1 MIPPIA
7 NRFVAGESAVSVL
20 SRARELNDRGIG
32 AICNRLGE
40 HYATRA
46 PADDDVDAYRRLLA
60 EFRSRDLRACVS
72 VKPTQLGLAVD
83 ESVFLENLERVVEAA
98 ARDDGA
104 DGGGE
109 VDGVGEVDGNR
120 DADRGG
126 FVWIDMEGP
135 GTTEATLS
143 AFEDVS
149 RANPGRVGV
158 CLQANLART
167 EADVDRL
174 ADVPGTVRLVKGA
187 YDPPAG
193 EGVRGADAVNAAY
206 EARLEQLFETR
217 DGATQGVAAGTHD
230 PRMIDL
236 ARGLVAEHPDVDFE
250 VQMLMGVREEAQEEL
265 ARELD
270 VWQYVPY
277 GDRWFDYFSRRV
289 AERKEN
295 VLFAL
300 RAVLGR

>member
-7 NRFVAGESAVSVL
+7 GRFVAGESAVSVL
-20 SRARELNDRGIG
+20 GRARELNGRGIG

-40 HYATRA
+40 HYDSRA
-46 PADDDVDAYRRLLA
+46 PADEDVEAYRRLLA
-60 EFRSRDLRACVS
+60 EFRSRGLRACVS

-83 ESVFLENLERVVEAA
+83 EGLFRENLERVVDAA
-98 ARDDGA
+98 LWKDDENG
-104 DGGGE
+104 DGEGGGS
-109 VDGVGEVDGNR
+109 
-120 DADRGG
+120 G

-135 GTTEATLS
+135 GTTGATID
-143 AFEDVS
+143 AFEVVS

-158 CLQANLART
+158 CLQANLDRT
-167 EADVDRL
+167 DADVDRL
-174 ADVPGTVRLVKGA
+174 ADVPGKVRLVKGA
-187 YDPPAG
+187 YDPPEG

-206 EARLEQLFETR
+206 QARLEELFASR
-217 DGATQGVAAGTHD
+217 DGPDQAVAVGTHD
-230 PRMIDL
+230 PRMIEL
-236 ARGLVAEHPDVDFE
+236 ARSLGADYGTDFE
-250 VQMLMGVREEAQEEL
+250 VQMLMGVREDEQDRL

-277 GDRWFDYFSRRV
+277 GERWFAYFSRRV

>member
-7 NRFVAGESAVSVL
+7 GRFVAGESAVSVL
-20 SRARELNDRGIG
+20 GRARELNGRGIG

-40 HYATRA
+40 HYDSRA
-46 PADDDVDAYRRLLA
+46 PADEDVEAYRRLLA
-60 EFRSRDLRACVS
+60 EFRSRGLRACVS

-83 ESVFLENLERVVEAA
+83 EGLFRENLERVVDAA
-98 ARDDGA
+98 VGDGEGH
-104 DGGGE
+104 GGG
-109 VDGVGEVDGNR
+109 DWGR
-120 DADRGG
+120 DARGSG

-135 GTTEATLS
+135 GTTEATID
-143 AFEDVS
+143 AFEAVS

-158 CLQANLART
+158 CLQANLDRT
-167 EADVDRL
+167 EVDVDRL
-174 ADVPGTVRLVKGA
+174 ADVPGKVRLVKGA
-187 YDPPAG
+187 YDPPEG

-206 EARLEQLFETR
+206 EARLEELFATR
-217 DGATQGVAAGTHD
+217 DGPDQAVAVGTHD

-236 ARGLVAEHPDVDFE
+236 ARSLGAEHGTDFE
-250 VQMLMGVREEAQEEL
+250 VQMLMGVREDEQDRL

-277 GDRWFDYFSRRV
+277 GERWFAYFSRRV

>member
-7 NRFVAGESAVSVL
+7 NRFVAGESAVSALARV
-20 SRARELNDRGIG
+20 RELNDRNVG

-40 HYATRA
+40 HYASRE
-46 PADDDVDAYRRLLA
+46 PADEDVEAYRRLLA
-60 EFRSRDLRACVS
+60 EFRERDLRACVS
-72 VKPTQLGLAVD
+72 VKPTQLGLGVD
-83 ESVFLENLERVVEAA
+83 EAVFRENLEDVVEAA
-98 ARDDGA
+98 VGDAGGA
-104 DGGGE
+104 SAEGPGMDGGEATG
-109 VDGVGEVDGNR
+109 
-120 DADRGG
+120 GG
-126 FVWIDMEGP
+126 FVWVDMEGP
-135 GTTEATLS
+135 ETTEATLS
-143 AFEDVS
+143 AFEAVS

-158 CLQANLART
+158 CLQANLGRT

-174 ADVPGTVRLVKGA
+174 ADVPGKVRLVKGA
-187 YDPPAG
+187 YDPPTG
-193 EGVRGADAVNAAY
+193 DGFRGADEVNAAF
-206 EARLEQLFETR
+206 EGRLEQLFSTR
-217 DGATQGVAAGTHD
+217 DGPDQGVAAGTHD

-236 ARGLVAEHPDVDFE
+236 ARELAAEHPGVDFE
-250 VQMLMGVREEAQEEL
+250 LQMLMGVREDEQERL
-265 ARELD
+265 AREVD